1 MVEINRVW
9 LNVDTDTN
17 KITLFASRVSIRVD
31 GQYIC
36 SCIEGAHRELRSS
49 RAAQ

>member
-17 KITLFASRVSIRVD
+17 KSHYSAVPVYPSV
-31 GQYIC
+31 
-36 SCIEGAHRELRSS
+36 
-49 RAAQ
+49 

>member
-17 KITLFASRVSIRVD
+17 KITLFGRHRVSIRVD
-31 GQYIC
+31 EYIC
-36 SCIEGAHRELRSS
+36 PGSGNKRCWS
-49 RAAQ
+49 